1 VKIAICHQGFA
12 ATDAIGNDMAGM
24 YRLLE
29 RMHIEPTIVCDWSSR
44 QNHFRI
50 SPPAETNWD
59 AFDLIIYHHSQ
70 YWHVGDYLVRATDR
84 PILFKYHNIT
94 PAHYLAP
101 YFAPYAD
108 SCARGREQTDFML
121 AARPQTWVSDSSF
134 SRDELIEAGGLAEN
148 LRVVPPFNRVSEL
161 LPLPHLARYD
171 NGPFELLF
179 VGRVTPHKGH
189 LHLLRVTSLLRDHFG
204 RDVQLRIVGGSE
216 EALKTYNAEL
226 KAQTEQLDLAANVE
240 IIAHCSDDA
249 LIGIYQESH
258 AFMCLS
264 EHEGFNVPVIEAQ
277 AIGTPVLG
285 ASAGATGETAGL
297 NQLFST
303 VPRSANDDYFYA
315 ALVDEIFC
323 NRRLRDQLTL
333 SGERN
338 VRDRFTDEVIENAF
352 VEEIFDAIGARWD
365 QTPTAPSRSGV
376 ADTLR

>member
-1 VKIAICHQGFA
+1 MKIAICHQGFA

-29 RMHIEPTIVCDWSSR
+29 RMKIEPTIVCDWSSR

-50 SPPAETNWD
+50 SAPEETNWN

-70 YWHVGDYLVRATDR
+70 YWHVGDSVVRATDR
-84 PILFKYHNIT
+84 PIMFKYHNIT

-134 SRDELIEAGGLAEN
+134 SRDELIEAGARPEN
-148 LRVVPPFNRVSEL
+148 VRVVPPFNRVSEL
-161 LPLPHLARYD
+161 LPLPHRARYD
-171 NGPFELLF
+171 SSPFELLF
-179 VGRVTPHKGH
+179 VGRITPHKGH

-216 EALKTYNAEL
+216 DALKTYNTEL
-226 KAQTEQLDLAANVE
+226 HAQIEQLDLAANVE
-240 IIAHCSDDA
+240 VIAHCSDDA

-258 AFMCLS
+258 AFLCLS

-285 ASAGATGETAGL
+285 ASAGATGETAGP
-297 NQLFST
+297 NQLFSA
-303 VPRSANDDYFYA
+303 VPKSSDDDYFYA
-315 ALVDEIFC
+315 ALADEIFC

-352 VEEIFDAIGARWD
+352 VEEVYDAIGAPSD
-365 QTPTAPSRSGV
+365 HAPIPLSPCGV
-376 ADTLR
+376 ANRLR